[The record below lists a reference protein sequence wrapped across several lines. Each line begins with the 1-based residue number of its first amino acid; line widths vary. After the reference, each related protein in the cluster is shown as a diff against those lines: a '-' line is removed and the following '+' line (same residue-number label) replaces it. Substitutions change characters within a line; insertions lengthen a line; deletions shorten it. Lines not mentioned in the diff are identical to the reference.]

1 MIQTQGRW
9 AFDIEASGLLDHT
22 SVDYTQSPYKIKDNF
37 VIHCIC
43 FLDLD
48 TGQQVNFV
56 RTDYATHEDF
66 AYDVLCF
73 IDADVEL
80 FIAQNGLDYD
90 WLVLKAYF
98 GIDYF
103 VAGDPSEQDMFN
115 GKPIV
120 FRDTL
125 VMSKLLNSERYGGHS
140 LESWGE
146 EFGFPKINWRQKAID
161 LGLIIKSDPKGAE
174 FRVYHPEML
183 VYCRTDVAITA
194 RLFLH
199 LEREMEGWN
208 WHSAL
213 LLEQAVRDIITKQ
226 SHRGFKFDIKLAQEL
241 LVDLDGKMQTLR
253 ELVEPVIPAKPLTQA
268 KLKLW
273 TPPARQLIYEKA
285 PQVPKVQIKKDG
297 SPSQAMLRYAEA
309 VGGIIEDYSDVP
321 VEDTSGVL
329 WLRIDDSLYS
339 FSSTVPLEQ
348 DTVPFS
354 CIPTLSVNIENWVQK
369 HNGFLHYNNDQWY
382 ANIEG
387 NDYALPIATEPLRQ
401 QEPASIQD
409 VTHLKGWLC
418 SMGWIPTQ
426 WKEKDLTVDTKK
438 KKLTPEKYQETAQR
452 YIDQTLVSPFK
463 KFRFE
468 KLDVRSNTQFI
479 NKVLNHRLDRPL
491 KVYTNPSL
499 TVGMSKEIDP
509 AISAIADKF
518 PYAKQVSEYLT
529 YNHRRNSIASNGF
542 VFDTYDP
549 DDDFNDDD
557 EPDAGFLASSRIY
570 EDGRIPSPADSN
582 GCNTSRMKHRVICNI
597 PRVSSLYGEN
607 MRSLFGV
614 EDNCYLQGYD
624 FGALESRIQAHYVFR
639 YDTEGQPYCNSLLGD
654 KDLGQDCHTIT
665 ARKISEVIGYEF
677 KRDPAKSVAYCC
689 AYGGSPKKVAQT
701 IGVDVDTGKLVHET
715 YWESAKPLALLKTKL
730 EEYWQK
736 IGQQKFI
743 LGLDGRKI
751 PTRSKSSL
759 INALF
764 QSAGVICAKRAMVIH
779 DRMLRTVG
787 LICDF
792 WSEDY
797 RNKSYAQQTISMHD
811 EAEHELTVD
820 LVTHKFFPVTEW
832 EYNKKGKP
840 FSSTV
845 LQEIREFRV
854 DNPNW
859 SATHQIQDGYEIYY
873 SIAGDLALQAVEK
886 AGQYYKLNVPLT
898 AEYMIGKTWAD
909 VH

>member
-1 MIQTQGRW
+1 MTQTQGRW

-22 SVDYTQSPYKIKDNF
+22 TVDYTQSPYKLKDNF

-48 TGQQVNFV
+48 TGHTVDFV
-56 RTDYATHEDF
+56 RTNYPTHEEFRLYVLDF
-66 AYDVLCF
+66 IEEYVQ
-73 IDADVEL
+73 V

-103 VAGDPSEQDMFN
+103 VAGDPTECDLFN
-115 GKPIV
+115 GKSIV

-146 EFGFPKINWRQKAID
+146 EFGFPKINWRQKAIE
-161 LGLIIKSDPKGAE
+161 LGLITKSDPKGAE

-199 LEREMEGWN
+199 LEKEMEGWN
-208 WHSAL
+208 WSSSL
-213 LLEQAVRDIITKQ
+213 LLEQSEREIITRQ

-241 LVDLDGKMQTLR
+241 LVDLDGKMQALR
-253 ELVEPVIPAKPLTQA
+253 ELVEPLIPPKPLTQA

-273 TPPARQLIYEKA
+273 TPPTRQLIYEKA

-297 SPSQAMLRYAEA
+297 TASQAMLRYAEA
-309 VGGIIEDYSDVP
+309 VGGTIEDYSDIP
-321 VEDTSGVL
+321 VEDTSGIL

-339 FSSTVPLEQ
+339 FSSDEPLEQ

-354 CIPTLSVNIENWVQK
+354 CIPTLAVNIENWVQK
-369 HNGFLHYNNDQWY
+369 HKGFLHYNDDQWF

-387 NDYALPIATEPLRQ
+387 EDYQLPIPCEPLHQ

-426 WKEKDLTVDTKK
+426 FKEKDLTVDTKK
-438 KKLTPEKYQETAQR
+438 TKLTPEKYQETAQR
-452 YIDQTLVSPFK
+452 YIDQTLSSPFR

-468 KLDVRSNTQFI
+468 KLDVRNEKQFI
-479 NKVLNHRLDRPL
+479 NKVLNHNLDRPL

-509 AISAIADKF
+509 AIGAIADKF

-549 DDDFNDDD
+549 DDDYNDDD
-557 EPDAGFLASSRIY
+557 EPDAGFLAASRIY
-570 EDGRIPSPADSN
+570 EDGRIPTPADTN
-582 GCNTSRMKHRVICNI
+582 GCNTSRMKHRVVVNV
-597 PRVSSLYGEN
+597 PRASSLYGEQ
-607 MRSLFGV
+607 MRSLFSV
-614 EDNCYLQGYD
+614 ADNCYQLGYD
-624 FGALESRIQAHYVFR
+624 FSALESRIQAHYVFR
-639 YDTEGQPYCNSLLGD
+639 YDSEGQPYCNSLLGD
-654 KDLGQDCHTIT
+654 KDLGEDCHTLT
-665 ARKISEVIGYEF
+665 AKLISQVVGYEF
-677 KRDPAKSVAYCC
+677 KRDPAKSVAYACS
-689 AYGGSPKKVAQT
+689 YGAGDAKVAHT
-701 IGVDVDTGKLVHET
+701 IGESLEIGKLVRET
-715 YWESAKPLALLKTKL
+715 YWLSAAPLAALKVKL
-730 EEYWQK
+730 EEYWEK
-736 IGQQKFI
+736 IGHKKFI

-764 QSAGVICAKRAMVIH
+764 QSGGTICVKRASVIL
-779 DRMLRTVG
+779 DRMIRAYG
-787 LICDF
+787 LMCDF
-792 WSEDY
+792 WTEDY
-797 RNKSYAQQTISMHD
+797 KNKTYAQQMIVMHD
-811 EAEHELTVD
+811 EEQFELTSD
-820 LVTHKFFPVTEW
+820 LVIHQYFPVTEW

-840 FSSTV
+840 FSSMA
-845 LQEIREFRV
+845 LGLIREFRLTH
-854 DNPNW
+854 PNW
-859 SATHQIQDGYEIYY
+859 SSAHQTSEGYELSY
-873 SIAGDLALQAVEK
+873 SIVGDLALQAVAQ

-898 AEYMIGKTWAD
+898 AEYAVGVNWRD
-909 VH
+909 CH

>member
-1 MIQTQGRW
+1 MTQTQGRW
-9 AFDIEASGLLDHT
+9 AFDIEASNLLDHT
-22 SVDYTQSPYKIKDNF
+22 SVDYTQSPYKLKDNF

-43 FLDLD
+43 FQDID
-48 TGQQVNFV
+48 TGRRVDFI
-56 RTDYATHEDF
+56 RTKYPTHEEFRLYVLDF
-66 AYDVLCF
+66 IEEYVQ
-73 IDADVEL
+73 V

-90 WLVLKAYF
+90 WLVLKVYF

-103 VAGDPSEQDMFN
+103 VAGDPSEQDVFN

-146 EFGFPKINWRQKAID
+146 EFGFPKINWRAKAIE
-161 LGLIIKSDPKGAE
+161 LGLITKTDPKGAE

-183 VYCRTDVAITA
+183 VYCRTDVAITT

-199 LEREMEGWN
+199 LEKEMAGWN

-241 LVDLDGKMQTLR
+241 LVDLDSKMQALK
-253 ELVEPVIPAKPLTQA
+253 ELVEPVIPAKPLTKA
-268 KLKLW
+268 KLQLW
-273 TPPARQLIYEKA
+273 TPPARQLIYEKV

-309 VGGIIEDYSDVP
+309 VGGTIENYDLYDAYSALQG
-321 VEDTSGVL
+321 DTDTAL

-354 CIPTLSVNIENWVQK
+354 CVPTLASNMEAWVQK
-369 HNGFLHYNNDQWY
+369 HNGFLHYNDDQWY

-387 NDYALPIATEPLRQ
+387 EDYALPMPCQPLRQ

-438 KKLTPEKYQETAQR
+438 KKLTPEKYKETAQR
-452 YIDQTLVSPFK
+452 YIDQTLISPFR

-468 KLDVRSNTQFI
+468 KLDVRNEKQFI
-479 NKVLNHRLDRPL
+479 NKVLNHNLDRPL

-509 AISAIADKF
+509 AISAISDKF

-557 EPDAGFLASSRIY
+557 EPDAGFLSASRIY
-570 EDGRIPSPADSN
+570 EDGRIPTPADTN
-582 GCNTSRMKHRVICNI
+582 GCNTTRMKHRV
-597 PRVSSLYGEN
+597 V
-607 MRSLFGV
+607 
-614 EDNCYLQGYD
+614 
-624 FGALESRIQAHYVFR
+624 
-639 YDTEGQPYCNSLLGD
+639 
-654 KDLGQDCHTIT
+654 
-665 ARKISEVIGYEF
+665 
-677 KRDPAKSVAYCC
+677 
-689 AYGGSPKKVAQT
+689 
-701 IGVDVDTGKLVHET
+701 
-715 YWESAKPLALLKTKL
+715 
-730 EEYWQK
+730 
-736 IGQQKFI
+736 
-743 LGLDGRKI
+743 
-751 PTRSKSSL
+751 
-759 INALF
+759 
-764 QSAGVICAKRAMVIH
+764 
-779 DRMLRTVG
+779 
-787 LICDF
+787 
-792 WSEDY
+792 
-797 RNKSYAQQTISMHD
+797 
-811 EAEHELTVD
+811 
-820 LVTHKFFPVTEW
+820 
-832 EYNKKGKP
+832 
-840 FSSTV
+840 
-845 LQEIREFRV
+845 
-854 DNPNW
+854 
-859 SATHQIQDGYEIYY
+859 
-873 SIAGDLALQAVEK
+873 
-886 AGQYYKLNVPLT
+886 NV
-898 AEYMIGKTWAD
+898 K
-909 VH
+909 